1 MNLTTEER
9 MLVNSEIQ
17 AKGKN
22 TLVAYLLWFFLGS
35 LGIHRFYLGETTTG
49 VVILILNIL
58 GWLTFIIGIGFLFW
72 AAVGIWLI
80 ADLFLIPGLIQKDH
94 DRLEARVK
102 DSLNKE

>member
-35 LGIHRFYLGETTTG
+35 LGIHRFYLGETNTG
-49 VVILILNIL
+49 IAIIVLNVL
-58 GWLTFIIGIGFLFW
+58 GWLTFLFVIGFFFW
-72 AAVGIWLI
+72 AAIGIWLVV
-80 ADLFLIPGLIQKDH
+80 DLFLIPGLIQKNH
-94 DRLEARVK
+94 DQLEEKVIA
-102 DSLNKE
+102 SLNK